1 MSNVSLK
8 ARALWFEGPKLAVL
22 RDEEARAPG
31 SGEIRV
37 RALHSMVSPGS
48 EMNVFRG
55 EGNLPSVPLP
65 TMAGTLPFPIKFG
78 YQVVGKVESAGE
90 GSGFAPG
97 DLVFCAHPH
106 QDVFTMPAV
115 FGVKLPSDIDTLRAG
130 FMNMCTV
137 ALRTVHE
144 APVRVGEVVALSGL
158 GIIGSLTA
166 HLVRKTAAKL
176 ILVDPAPERRDRAA
190 WIGADAVVDPS
201 QVASVVAE
209 LSQGR
214 GVDSFIE
221 TSGAPPAL
229 QTAIN
234 NTGERGN
241 VVVPAWYG
249 TRPVSLSLSP
259 EFHLR
264 ALHIRSVFVGSVG
277 GDELARWP
285 DARRFET
292 ALDIVKG
299 IDPVHL
305 VSQRLPFERA
315 ADAYRL
321 LDENPG
327 QAPAVILDY

>member
-1 MSNVSLK
+1 MSNSLK
-8 ARALWFEGPKLAVL
+8 ARALWFEGPRLAAL
-22 RDEEARAPG
+22 RDEEAREPG
-31 SGEIRV
+31 AGEIRV
-37 RALHSMVSPGS
+37 QALHSMVSPGS
-48 EMNVFRG
+48 EMNLFRG

-65 TMAGTLPFPIKFG
+65 TMAGNLPFPVKFG
-78 YQVVGKVESAGE
+78 YQIVGRVEAAGE

-97 DLVFCAHPH
+97 DLVFAAHPH
-106 QDVFTMPAV
+106 QDVFTMPAI
-115 FGVKLPSDIDTLRAG
+115 FGVKLPGDIDTLRAG

-144 APVRVGEVVALSGL
+144 APIRVGEVVALSGL

-166 HLVRKTAAKL
+166 HLVRKTAGKL
-176 ILVDPAPERRDRAA
+176 ILIDPEAERRARSR

-201 QVASVVAE
+201 EVGSVVAE

-214 GVDSFIE
+214 GADTFIE

-234 NTGERGN
+234 NTGERGS

-249 TRPVSLSLSP
+249 SRTLNLSLSP

-264 ALHIRSVFVGSVG
+264 ALTIKSVFVGSVG

-285 DARRFET
+285 DARRLET
-292 ALDIVKG
+292 ALDIVRG
-299 IDPVHL
+299 IDPANL
-305 VSQRLPFERA
+305 VSQRVPFERA
-315 ADAYRL
+315 PEAYRL

>member
-1 MSNVSLK
+1 MSNSLK
-8 ARALWFEGPKLAVL
+8 ARALWFEGPRIAAL
-22 RDEEARAPG
+22 RDEEAREPG
-31 SGEIRV
+31 AGEIRV

-48 EMNVFRG
+48 EMNIFRG

-65 TMAGTLPFPIKFG
+65 TMAGTLPFPVKFG
-78 YQVVGKVESAGE
+78 YQVVGRVESAGE
-90 GSGFAPG
+90 GAGFVPG
-97 DLVFCAHPH
+97 DLVFAAHPH
-106 QDVFTMPAV
+106 QDVFTMPAA

-137 ALRTVHE
+137 ALQTVHE
-144 APVRVGEVVALSGL
+144 APIRIGEVVALSGL

-166 HLVRKTAAKL
+166 HLVRKTAGKL
-176 ILVDPAPERRDRAA
+176 ILIDPADERRARSA

-201 QVASVVAE
+201 EVPAVVAE

-214 GVDSFIE
+214 GVDTFIE
-221 TSGAPPAL
+221 TSGAPQAL

-234 NTGERGN
+234 NTGERGS

-264 ALHIRSVFVGSVG
+264 ALTIKSVFVGSVG
-277 GDELARWP
+277 GDDLVRWP
-285 DARRFET
+285 PARRFET
-292 ALDIVKG
+292 ALEIVRAL
-299 IDPVHL
+299 DPANL

-315 ADAYRL
+315 PEAYRL

>member
-1 MSNVSLK
+1 MSNSLN
-8 ARALWFEGPKLAVL
+8 ARALWFEGPRHAAL
-22 RDEEARAPG
+22 RDEEAKAPG
-31 SGEIRV
+31 AGEIRV
-37 RALHSMVSPGS
+37 RAIHSMVSPGS
-48 EMNVFRG
+48 EMNVYRG

-78 YQVVGKVESAGE
+78 YQVVGRVEAAGE
-90 GSGFAPG
+90 GSGFEPG
-97 DLVFCAHPH
+97 DLVFAAHPH

-115 FGVKLPSDIDTLRAG
+115 FGVKLPSDIDTVRAG

-144 APVRVGEVVALSGL
+144 APIRVGEVVALSGL

-166 HLVRKTAAKL
+166 HLVRKSAGKL
-176 ILVDPAPERRDRAA
+176 ILIDPAAERRARSA

-201 QVASVVAE
+201 EVAAVVAE

-214 GVDSFIE
+214 GVDTFIE

-229 QTAIN
+229 QTAITH
-234 NTGERGN
+234 TGERGS

-249 TRPVSLSLSP
+249 TRPVNLSLSP

-264 ALHIRSVFVGSVG
+264 ALTIKSVFVGSVG
-277 GDELARWP
+277 GDELARWT

-292 ALDIVKG
+292 ALDIVQG
-299 IDPVHL
+299 IDPANL
-305 VSQRLPFERA
+305 ISQRLPFERA
-315 ADAYRL
+315 AEAYRL